1 VAADERGVNLVVFRL
16 LKGHLARSV
25 WLYAFFGTAQFL
37 MSSAFWAFGYD
48 RVAIP
53 GLFLGMW
60 GAVAAV
66 NTYSLVWRSLPL
78 STRDA
83 GILRWWAS
91 AGAPGVFITV
101 LILLAWLS
109 QGLDGLPTPRAGTVF
124 ASVLVTWAALGFLA
138 ALPQGAAWR
147 RTRNRKLKLAVLLIA
162 LGVLMGYG
170 LPIKPAALPY
180 CAVFIV
186 GGIGLLLLSARAAHR
201 AQWQWPD
208 VANRQP
214 APSQE
219 GAPRPAAYQFGVN
232 AILMPLLRRTAA
244 LAVAA
249 TLCIVLLHQVFPR
262 AGWALFAVYL
272 VGLSATGFV
281 LTYQLRSSIP
291 PLRCLPLSTNRLA
304 GLLQIFGALPAIAT
318 LGLTLIVNRVVL
330 NVGIGIKEAAII
342 ALIVCSY
349 QGVLEYGQF
358 VQQRNEALRGPFL
371 ALCLPIIQRIIW
383 PAWTGVMAASY
394 FSAYL
399 SRPWLQWLLFG
410 IGVLLCIAG
419 HFGLVRVLR
428 SGIRPSRNPNA
439 FAGVPS

>member
-1 VAADERGVNLVVFRL
+1 
-16 LKGHLARSV
+16 
-25 WLYAFFGTAQFL
+25 
-37 MSSAFWAFGYD
+37 
-48 RVAIP
+48 
-53 GLFLGMW
+53 
-60 GAVAAV
+60 
-66 NTYSLVWRSLPL
+66 
-78 STRDA
+78 
-83 GILRWWAS
+83 
-91 AGAPGVFITV
+91 
-101 LILLAWLS
+101 
-109 QGLDGLPTPRAGTVF
+109 
-124 ASVLVTWAALGFLA
+124 
-138 ALPQGAAWR
+138 
-147 RTRNRKLKLAVLLIA
+147 
-162 LGVLMGYG
+162 
-170 LPIKPAALPY
+170 
-180 CAVFIV
+180 
-186 GGIGLLLLSARAAHR
+186 
-201 AQWQWPD
+201 
-208 VANRQP
+208 
-214 APSQE
+214 
-219 GAPRPAAYQFGVN
+219 
-232 AILMPLLRRTAA
+232 
-244 LAVAA
+244 
-249 TLCIVLLHQVFPR
+249 
-262 AGWALFAVYL
+262 
-272 VGLSATGFV
+272 V

-291 PLRCLPLSTNRLA
+291 PLRCLPLSANRLA